1 VDLNRIDLNLLVALD
16 VLLAECNVT
25 RAARRLSL
33 SQPAVSAQLKQLREL
48 FRDPLLLPAARGMT
62 PTSRALELQA
72 PLREMLAGL
81 SSLVAAR
88 QPFDAATASHTF
100 RIATTD
106 LIQAVVCVPLIA
118 RLRQLAPGVRL
129 ALFPADRSRLG
140 EQLASGELDVALVT
154 QQAMPQ
160 SLKTRALYEESFLC
174 LLRRDHPAGRRRLDL
189 DTFCRLDHALISP
202 VGGGFSGAV
211 DEALAATGRSRR
223 VVVSL
228 TSFLLAPPLIA
239 QTDLVCTIPARL
251 AQHYTQ
257 ALKVLAP
264 PCEVG
269 SFAVHLGWHPRA
281 HSDPAQQWLREQV
294 VAAAGQG

>member
-1 VDLNRIDLNLLVALD
+1 MDLNRIDLNLLVTLD

-25 RAARRLSL
+25 RAALRLSL

-48 FRDPLLLPAARGMT
+48 FGDPLLLPAARGMT

-72 PLREMLAGL
+72 PLRETLAGL
-81 SSLVAAR
+81 GSLVAAR
-88 QPFDAATASHTF
+88 QPFDAATAGHTF

-106 LIQAVVCVPLIA
+106 LIQAVVCVPLIT
-118 RLRQLAPGVRL
+118 RLRQLAPQVRL

-140 EQLASGELDVALVT
+140 EQLASGEIDLALVPA
-154 QQAMPQ
+154 QAMPQ
-160 SLKTRALYEESFLC
+160 ALKTRALYEENFLC
-174 LLRRDHPAGRRRLDL
+174 LLRRDHPAARRPLDL
-189 DTFCRLDHALISP
+189 DTFCRLDHALISTA
-202 VGGGFSGAV
+202 GGGFSGAV
-211 DEALAATGRSRR
+211 DEALAALGRSRR

-228 TSFLLAPPLIA
+228 TSFLLAPPLVA

-251 AQHYTQ
+251 ARHYTQ

-269 SFAVHLGWHPRA
+269 SFAVRLGWHPRA
-281 HSDPAQQWLREQV
+281 HGDPAHQWLREQV
-294 VAAAGQG
+294 VAAAEG